1 MANTFDA
8 DAGWNPE
15 VTVAGWTHQTQRARL
30 GRHTTYSAGKLIVA
44 LDGACRGN
52 GTVGAKAAVG
62 VFFGKGNSH
71 NRAEML
77 VNDPDITW
85 TSQRAELWA
94 ASRAVRLVTGMTMSA
109 CRHCHPPMQLRLD
122 QVIFKSDSAY
132 VVRGIT
138 DFYMKWQKHDWK
150 NALGNPIANKDL
162 WDRLYKQ
169 VTRLQRFGIGVSFW
183 QVRRERNSQADQLAN
198 TGLIKELPA
207 MYPYPKTKK
216 RKREDDDTA
225 AGGRVLV
232 DTSRTTDLVW
242 RHHHELA
249 HVDLDIFKRTL
260 RFYGQITDITEAD
273 VQAKIDSNERC
284 LSCHERGARD
294 RAVNGDEQTEEP
306 AAKRTR
312 VEPAEEVALLSVFA
326 ASKIEPPSPAVL
338 AFAENF
344 EFKFEQPSGVV
355 F

>member
-1 MANTFDA
+1 MADIFDA
-8 DAGWNPE
+8 DQGWKPE
-15 VTVAGWTHQTQRARL
+15 VTVAGWTHQTQRAQL
-30 GRHTTYSAGKLIVA
+30 GRHTTYSASKLIVA
-44 LDGACRGN
+44 LDGACRDN
-52 GTVGAKAAVG
+52 GKASAKAAVG
-62 VFFGKGNSH
+62 IFFGKGNSH

-77 VNDPDITW
+77 VDDPDITW

-94 ASRAVRLVTGMTMSA
+94 ASRALRLVTGMTISK
-109 CRHCHPPMQLRLD
+109 CRHCHPPMQLSLD
-122 QVIFKSDSAY
+122 RVIFKSDSAY

-138 DFYMKWQKHDWK
+138 DFYLKWQQHDWK

-169 VTRLQRFGIGVSFW
+169 VTRLQRFGMGVSFW

-198 TGLIKELPA
+198 KALTQQLPA
-207 MYPYPKTKK
+207 MFPYPKTRK
-216 RKREDDDTA
+216 RKREEEGA
-225 AGGRVLV
+225 VALGRVLV
-232 DTSRTTDLVW
+232 DTSRTSDPVW

-249 HVDLDIFKRTL
+249 HVDLSIFKTTL

-284 LSCHERGARD
+284 LSCYERGARD
-294 RAVNGDEQTEEP
+294 HAADDDDQREEP

-312 VEPAEEVALLSVFA
+312 IEPATEVSLFQIRDESMV
-326 ASKIEPPSPAVL
+326 ETPSPGGL

-344 EFKFEQPSGVV
+344 QFKFEQPSGVV